1 VFGDDIRRLLK
12 MEDMWKVP
20 GRVKPVALDYNT
32 ILDGSFRV
40 PPLAKASSGPG
51 KDGHSSASTSQANP
65 AFAIN
70 IRQEKLKDQKELTI
84 KQNLE
89 LFLNR

>member
-1 VFGDDIRRLLK
+1 

-20 GRVKPVALDYNT
+20 GRVKPVPLDYNT

-40 PPLAKASSGPG
+40 PPLAKAAAAGPG
-51 KDGHSSASTSQANP
+51 KDGSVAVVSADSATPSA
-65 AFAIN
+65 
-70 IRQEKLKDQKELTI
+70 IRQDKLRDQQDLTI

-89 LFLNR
+89 LFLDR